1 MQWYAHQGTAVW
13 CTTGG
18 VDGTIGLGYHD
29 KGWPSFEYRL
39 AMMIKVANTFTFA
52 DWPQVV
58 DLSNMAVVLP
68 LCAKLTTLA
77 LAGNRIGDKGVAAIA
92 GALKVNGAL
101 MTLNLLENEIGPAG
115 ASALVDTL
123 RVNGMLAKLYLGGN
137 KLNDN
142 SKKQVQEVVQGRVG
156 FSLYL

>member
-68 LCAKLTTLA
+68 LLRSVAPQKLVSESEWHVLTDCCTTV
-77 LAGNRIGDKGVAAIA
+77 RERYTD
-92 GALKVNGAL
+92 
-101 MTLNLLENEIGPAG
+101 PRH
-115 ASALVDTL
+115 ASVRKRPSPSLP
-123 RVNGMLAKLYLGGN
+123 NPY
-137 KLNDN
+137 
-142 SKKQVQEVVQGRVG
+142 KK
-156 FSLYL
+156 